1 MIDCLR
7 EIHPVAITEAQWKLH
22 DFFHKNPAKL
32 PLSTFVPRIDK
43 EAQFPFM
50 PESGLDLVK
59 SGHFEHLPWMV
70 GVTSQEGAWYVSTIF
85 GQNNM
90 TYLKEYDENLTE
102 ATKALAG
109 GCTGL
114 NDEVNLA
121 HKY

>member
-7 EIHPVAITEAQWKLH
+7 EIHPVALTEAQWKLH

-32 PLSTFVPRIDK
+32 PLITFGPRIDK
-43 EAQFPFM
+43 EAQIPFM

-70 GVTSQEGAWYVSTIF
+70 GVTSQEGAWYVSRLF

-90 TYLKEYDENLTE
+90 TYLKEYDENLVE
-102 ATKALAG
+102 ATRALAG
-109 GCTGL
+109 GFTGL
-114 NDEVNLA
+114 NDEVN
-121 HKY
+121 KNQ